1 MRSSHGLRP
10 PLRSATFGKWKVNC
24 RSSSINGFEA
34 LESWENAAKNRSLLY
49 PFGFTLHFPKVCI
62 PNPLLNVVK
71 IPIETLTRPVAAS
84 KANYSKRNPHS
95 GQCARCARRFFILN
109 MWARRTRSMMASFF
123 RQKKEAIRA
132 VGYNSGHSGRPNV
145 RGISI

>member
-10 PLRSATFGKWKVNC
+10 PLRSATFGKWRVNC

-95 GQCARCARRFFILN
+95 GQCAR
-109 MWARRTRSMMASFF
+109 RSSLFHIEHASSPHQIDDGLFF

-132 VGYNSGHSGRPNV
+132 VGYNSGHSGRPNA
-145 RGISI
+145 